1 MKINANLCFMQ
12 YFVIIIGA
20 RYSKNTDS
28 WALVAGLLESKKFQN
43 QELQPQVANDK

>member
-12 YFVIIIGA
+12 YFVIIIEAGC
-20 RYSKNTDS
+20 SKNTDP

>member
-12 YFVIIIGA
+12 YFVIIIKA
-20 RYSKNTDS
+20 SCTKNTDP
-28 WALVAGLLESKKFQN
+28 WDLVAGLLESKKFQN